1 MNIRVGI
8 SNFFQF
14 IIGFIIGILILAG
27 GSAFLGYYF
36 FSKMSATPDK
46 PIFTEELPPEETQAK
61 SETTASKDASASNN
75 NSSNQA
81 AGTKPFLEGQE
92 SDSEQLEAGAYKARV
107 TWPRGLIL
115 RDTPS
120 TESTRIGGV
129 AHNREIVILEE
140 SQDGRWQKIRIP
152 GSNQTGWIKAGNIQR
167 VN

>member
-8 SNFFQF
+8 SNLFQF

-46 PIFTEELPPEETQAK
+46 PIFTEELPPEETQAAT
-61 SETTASKDASASNN
+61 EATAEGKEAQASNN
-75 NSSNQA
+75 N
-81 AGTKPFLEGQE
+81 AGGTPFLEGQE
-92 SDSEQLEAGAYKARV
+92 SNSEQLEAGAYKARV

-115 RDTPS
+115 RDRPS
-120 TESTRIGGV
+120 TESTRIGGI

-140 SQDGRWQKIRIP
+140 SQDGRWQKVRIP

>member
-36 FSKMSATPDK
+36 FSKMSAVPDK
-46 PIFTEELPPEETQAK
+46 PIFTEELPPEETQA
-61 SETTASKDASASNN
+61 TTEGKDAQASSNN
-75 NSSNQA
+75 SGNQA
-81 AGTKPFLEGQE
+81 AGSKPFLEGQK

-120 TESTRIGGV
+120 TESTRIGGI

-140 SQDGRWQKIRIP
+140 SQDGRWQKVRIP